1 MAGFGERGQ
10 LRSPFLQAILYVFLV
25 ENCEWL
31 GGVLGSAHTDCIV
44 TEDTK
49 TAERQVCYITM
60 WILSTKYCWHWNVE
74 LNESHK
80 WDILTS
86 ALCPIPYSSAAVIH
100 NASTRFSDGARFGL
114 GAEVLF
120 SYIFLY
126 WMQEL
131 PSGFVKQNL
140 VDQCR
145 YVWNF
150 CCCTGGNKHWSNP
163 CSRSCRSGG
172 PSHHK
177 MVCNCVLS
185 TLNN

>member
-1 MAGFGERGQ
+1 
-10 LRSPFLQAILYVFLV
+10 
-25 ENCEWL
+25 
-31 GGVLGSAHTDCIV
+31 
-44 TEDTK
+44 
-49 TAERQVCYITM
+49 M
-60 WILSTKYCWHWNVE
+60 WIFSTKYCWHWNVE

-145 YVWNF
+145 YVWMVEAMFLQLQSIIWNSCWTYFRRNSWDF